1 MQEKQITGRDMQ
13 VHHEDWFP
21 IESSHWKE
29 ADGKEINPCFSQ
41 SVNP

>member
-13 VHHEDWFP
+13 VHHKYWFP
-21 IESSHWKE
+21 IGSSHLKW

-41 SVNP
+41 SVNA